1 MLVKDG
7 LGLIFMRKVLI
18 IIFLLLVGFIT
29 VGFYLFKDNKNQ
41 QAVKNSDSTNKA
53 KGVNDFILQQ
63 DSEAKKNKTSSN
75 ENKNRRVMLDG
86 FMNEKRFDEIIK
98 NGEKNGVVYM
108 SLNTLEPKE
117 KADVEKAIEN
127 LEKKGSLSG
136 GIKLKEFSELDKA
149 RKILNQEGLDNM
161 LAKLSGFKSIPDSI
175 LNEYNMKVTGTQN
188 FGSYHQDTGWSGMY
202 KLYENSNQ
210 KVEVEQIY
218 LKPNESSQMIISES
232 LNALLF
238 NETPAT

>member
-53 KGVNDFILQQ
+53 KEVNDFILQQ

-98 NGEKNGVVYM
+98 NGVVYM

-127 LEKKGSLSG
+127 LEKKGSRTNL
-136 GIKLKEFSELDKA
+136 
-149 RKILNQEGLDNM
+149 
-161 LAKLSGFKSIPDSI
+161 FK
-175 LNEYNMKVTGTQN
+175 T
-188 FGSYHQDTGWSGMY
+188 
-202 KLYENSNQ
+202 
-210 KVEVEQIY
+210 
-218 LKPNESSQMIISES
+218 
-232 LNALLF
+232 
-238 NETPAT
+238 